1 MLFRSTVEIAVSIW
15 LFRTIRTMNNSYIEV
30 NKRRRTIFLEDIEL
44 QAITDF
50 LLWTKWYAN
59 SSKIN
64 PQHNIMARPQFIYP
78 LNADKFDILLKKLL
92 EKTPNLD
99 YYLSGK
105 HDFNIK

>member
-1 MLFRSTVEIAVSIW
+1 
-15 LFRTIRTMNNSYIEV
+15 
-30 NKRRRTIFLEDIEL
+30 
-44 QAITDF
+44 
-50 LLWTKWYAN
+50 
-59 SSKIN
+59 
-64 PQHNIMARPQFIYP
+64 MARPQFISP